1 MSLIEARSLTRSY
14 GDEVAVSGLDLDVNP
29 GEVHALVGLNGA
41 GKTTLMRML
50 AGMIKPDSGEALLN
64 GVDVLGASASTW
76 RMVGH
81 LIETPFGY
89 PELTVRENVT
99 LATRMHG
106 LSRDEA
112 PAATAEIISRF
123 ELTHWAERR
132 ARALSLGNR
141 QRLGLACCLAHAP
154 TIIVLDEPS
163 NALDPA
169 GVVFMRDL
177 LRQMAEAGA
186 GILVSS
192 HHLDELA
199 RVAHR
204 ISVMHRGRLIGGIDP
219 AGIDL
224 ERRFFDMV
232 HEAEARLGGIHG

>member
-1 MSLIEARSLTRSY
+1 MSLISARSLTRSY
-14 GDEVAVSGLDLDVNP
+14 GDEVAVAGLDLEVMG

-50 AGMIKPDSGEALLN
+50 MGMIRPDSGVVLLD
-64 GVDVLGASASTW
+64 GTEVADAPASTW
-76 RMVGH
+76 ARVGH

-89 PELTVRENVT
+89 PELTVRENVR
-99 LATRMHG
+99 LAARLHG
-106 LSRDEA
+106 VARELSVAAADEV
-112 PAATAEIISRF
+112 ISRF
-123 ELTHWAERR
+123 ELTHWADRR

-141 QRLGLACCLAHAP
+141 QRLGLACAMVHSP
-154 TIIVLDEPS
+154 RIVVLDEPS

-177 LRQMAEAGA
+177 LRREAEAGA

-199 RVAHR
+199 RVANR
-204 ISVMHRGRLIGGIDP
+204 ISVMHRGRLVGSIDP
-219 AGIDL
+219 YGMDL

-232 HEAEARLGGIHG
+232 HEAETRLGGLHA

>member
-1 MSLIEARSLTRSY
+1 MSRISARGVTRAY
-14 GDEVAVSGLDLDVNP
+14 GDEVAVAGLDLEVNA

-50 AGMIKPDSGEALLN
+50 MGMIIPDSGVVLLD
-64 GVDVLGASASTW
+64 GTQVARAPASTW
-76 RMVGH
+76 ATVGH

-89 PELTVRENVT
+89 PELTVSENVR
-99 LATRMHG
+99 LAARLHGVTRVG
-106 LSRDEA
+106 
-112 PAATAEIISRF
+112 ATAAAEEIISRF
-123 ELTHWAERR
+123 ELTRWANRR

-141 QRLGLACCLAHAP
+141 QRLGLACSLVHSP
-154 TIIVLDEPS
+154 RTVVLDEPS

-169 GVVFMRDL
+169 GVLFMRDL
-177 LRQMAEAGA
+177 LRREAEAGA

-204 ISVMHRGRLIGGIDP
+204 ISILHRGRWVGTIDP
-219 AGIDL
+219 GGIDL
-224 ERRFFDMV
+224 ERRFFDMI
-232 HEAEARLGGIHG
+232 HEAEARLGGAHA

>member
-1 MSLIEARSLTRSY
+1 MSLISARSLTRSY
-14 GDEVAVSGLDLDVNP
+14 GDEVAVARLDLDVMG

-50 AGMIKPDSGEALLN
+50 MGMIRPDSGVVLLD
-64 GVDVLGASASTW
+64 GTEVVDAPASTW
-76 RMVGH
+76 ARVGH

-89 PELTVRENVT
+89 PELTVRENVR
-99 LATRMHG
+99 LAARLHG
-106 LSRDEA
+106 MARDVSV
-112 PAATAEIISRF
+112 AAADEVISRF
-123 ELTHWAERR
+123 ELTHWADRR

-141 QRLGLACCLAHAP
+141 QRLGLACAMVHSP
-154 TIIVLDEPS
+154 RIVVLDEPS

-177 LRQMAEAGA
+177 LRREAEAGA

-199 RVAHR
+199 RVANR
-204 ISVMHRGRLIGGIDP
+204 ISVMHRGRLVGSIDP
-219 AGIDL
+219 YGMDL

-232 HEAEARLGGIHG
+232 HEAETRLGGLHA

>member
-1 MSLIEARSLTRSY
+1 MNLISARGVRRSY
-14 GDEVAVSGLDLDVNP
+14 GDEVAVAGLDLEVNA

-50 AGMIKPDSGEALLN
+50 MGMITPDSGVVLLDGN
-64 GVDVLGASASTW
+64 EVSKAPASTW
-76 RMVGH
+76 ARVGH

-89 PELTVRENVT
+89 PELTVRQNTQRAARLHGVARD
-99 LATRMHG
+99 LA
-106 LSRDEA
+106 SAAADE
-112 PAATAEIISRF
+112 IVSRF
-123 ELTHWAERR
+123 ELTHWADRQ

-141 QRLGLACCLAHAP
+141 QRLGLACALVHSP
-154 TIIVLDEPS
+154 RTVVLDEPS

-177 LRQMAEAGA
+177 LRREAETGA

-199 RVAHR
+199 RVANR
-204 ISVMHRGRLIGGIDP
+204 ISVLHRGRLVGTIDP
-219 AGIDL
+219 EGVDL

-232 HEAEARLGGIHG
+232 REAELRSGGLRA